1 MNFLVEGHTMARAKS
16 GSGDSG
22 GVGSAST
29 PTSALVGLA
38 LGRIF
43 LGGFFLYSGILNIY
57 MFNAFT
63 AALRTATTR
72 SGEYVAGNYVDG
84 YANMLNNAINPHP
97 DIAAMCII
105 GLELLVGA
113 LLLIGLLTRL
123 AAAVAI
129 IMNLCYLLAQAHI
142 ATPVLQVEFA
152 WVNGTF
158 IMLELA
164 ILLGAAGRI
173 WGIDSKLARKSGG
186 GVLW

>member
-1 MNFLVEGHTMARAKS
+1 MARAKS
-16 GSGDSG
+16 GGGDSG
-22 GVGSAST
+22 GGGGASAPKSG
-29 PTSALVGLA
+29 LVGLA

-57 MFNAFT
+57 LFAGFT

-72 SGEYVAGNYVDG
+72 SGDYVAGNYVDG
-84 YANMLNNAINPHP
+84 YANLLNNAINPHP

-113 LLLIGLLTRL
+113 LLLFGLLTRL
-123 AAAVAI
+123 AAGIAI
-129 IMNLCYLLAQAHI
+129 VMNICYLLAQAHI
-142 ATPVLQVEFA
+142 GTTVLQVEFA
-152 WVNGTF
+152 WINGAF

-164 ILLGAAGRI
+164 VILGAAGRM

-186 GVLW
+186 GFFW